1 VDLCHNGL
9 ALSSQLRIVFVR
21 LRRDGGT
28 ESIVVVQQQLQTTQY
43 HRSQARFLE
52 FGLLADQHL
61 YVVRDRVADRVYDCV
76 EDSTGIRFV
85 ELRCEVG
92 IDESFAVGDVNCA
105 NCSENLVVM

>member
-1 VDLCHNGL
+1 MDLCHDSL
-9 ALSSQLRIVFVR
+9 ALSSQLCIVFVR

-28 ESIVVVQQQLQTTQY
+28 ESVVVVQQQLQTTQY

-61 YVVRDRVADRVYDCV
+61 HVVRDRVADRVYDCV
-76 EDSTGIRFV
+76 EDSAGVRFV

-92 IDESFAVGDVNCA
+92 IDESLAVGDVNCA
-105 NCSENLVVM
+105 DCSEDLMTV